1 MPVLTFF
8 LMQRVSFKTNCF
20 RYFVVPYSSWNDDVK
35 KATLH
40 IFENRDKPLNTQN
53 KYSLESQYHA
63 TIARRLFLITTN
75 CKIYWTLILQIIAA
89 WAIKDRGTFHGLV
102 KKVDSLRY
110 VSETKTSKNYID
122 FRNFFAGK
130 IA

>member
-1 MPVLTFF
+1 
-8 LMQRVSFKTNCF
+8 MQRVSFKTNCF
-20 RYFVVPYSSWNDDVK
+20 RYFFVPYSSWNDDVK

-40 IFENRDKPLNTQN
+40 IFENRDKPLNTTQN
-53 KYSLESQYHA
+53 NYLLESQYHS
-63 TIARRLFLITTN
+63 TIAVRLFLITTN
-75 CKIYWTLILQIIAA
+75 CKIYWTLILLVIAA